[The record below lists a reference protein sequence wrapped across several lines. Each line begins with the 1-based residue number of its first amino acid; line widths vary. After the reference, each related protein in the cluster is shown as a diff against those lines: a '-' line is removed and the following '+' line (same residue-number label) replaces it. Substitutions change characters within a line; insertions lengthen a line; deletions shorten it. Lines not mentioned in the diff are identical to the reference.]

1 MITNLI
7 SMNGYGIY
15 VTLSFGITTL
25 ACLIIYLKT
34 LKTLKKY
41 EREFS
46 VELQKLSNEEK
57 EAILKKSKVA
67 NQVMSSYNKTT

>member
-46 VELQKLSNEEK
+46 VELQKFSNEEK

>member
-46 VELQKLSNEEK
+46 VELQKLGSTISFSSDEDVTT
-57 EAILKKSKVA
+57 ILELVR
-67 NQVMSSYNKTT
+67 QHVGVE

>member
-1 MITNLI
+1 MITKLI

-15 VTLSFGITTL
+15 VILSFGITAF

-57 EAILKKSKVA
+57 EVVLKKSKVA
-67 NQVMSSYNKTT
+67 NQVMSSYKRTI